1 MSTVLIVDDSPADRA
16 LFTAL
21 LGGDEFD
28 VHEATGAAATPFNV
42 RGKHVRIWSCS
53 P

>member
-16 LFTAL
+16 LFRAL

-28 VHEATGAAATPFNV
+28 VHEATRGSDALQRA
-42 RGKHVRIWSCS
+42 GKHVRIWSCS